1 MTQPTLIYLH
11 PNTYSQEFHYYPF
24 AAKLNRCVGC
34 CNILNDLSNK
44 VCVPNKT
51 ENLNLSVFNINTGI
65 HESKTLTKHISC
77 ECIRR
82 FDGRKCNSDQWWNND
97 KCWCECKKRHV
108 GEKDYAWNPSIFNC
122 ENGKHLTSI
131 MDDSTT
137 MYDEIIVSCDCETKT
152 IPTNFNE
159 EKTTCKTDI
168 FYILVAFLL
177 ITIALLIAASIH
189 FILTFLLFSIWYYQY
204 KRFWSK

>member
-1 MTQPTLIYLH
+1 MTQPTLTYLH
-11 PNTYSQEFHYYPF
+11 PNAYSQEFHYYPF
-24 AAKLNRCVGC
+24 AVKLNRCVGC

-77 ECIRR
+77 ECICR
-82 FDGRKCNSDQWWNND
+82 FDGRKCNSDQWWNSD
-97 KCWCECKKRHV
+97 KCRCECKKRHV
-108 GEKDYAWNPSIFNC
+108 GEKDYTWNPSIFNC

-131 MDDSTT
+131 IDDSTT
-137 MYDEIIVSCDCETKT
+137 MSDEIIGSYDCETKT

-159 EKTTCKTDI
+159 EKTTCKTEI

-189 FILTFLLFSIWYYQY
+189 FIL
-204 KRFWSK
+204 